1 MTVSGEYPA
10 FGEISADKDFTVFTI
25 VLSSEKQET
34 SNSLSAMTFFMYGKL
49 YAAFSG
55 KEPEPIHVEYVSGDS
70 GRVIEVFDSSDIPK
84 SDTP

>member
-1 MTVSGEYPA
+1 
-10 FGEISADKDFTVFTI
+10 
-25 VLSSEKQET
+25 
-34 SNSLSAMTFFMYGKL
+34 MTFFMYGKL

-70 GRVIEVFDSSDIPK
+70 GRVIEVFDSSDIPT